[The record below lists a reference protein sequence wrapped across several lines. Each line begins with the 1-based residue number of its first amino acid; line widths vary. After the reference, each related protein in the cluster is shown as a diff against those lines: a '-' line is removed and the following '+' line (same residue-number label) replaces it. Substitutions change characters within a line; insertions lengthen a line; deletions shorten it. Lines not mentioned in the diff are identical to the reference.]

1 MVTDEVDTFKTHVT
15 DSVEASGQAAK
26 TDRKSVASREGQAV
40 SMNETEKRNPPA
52 EQSAP
57 PPSAVMRPPRAWSA
71 GATLPYPTFPSRP
84 LPRSATSAA
93 EAVGVLPNVVII
105 GAMKCGTTSLHEY
118 LGYHPEIGMSE
129 RKETHFFVAEHNW
142 SKGLSWYRQHF
153 PERKKAVGES
163 SPTYTRFPLY
173 AGVPER
179 MHMVVPSAKLLYCVR
194 DPIKRMVSHYVHS
207 FSLGRE
213 NRPFEEAML
222 ARENNPYLLSS
233 LYHYQ
238 LEQYLRFFD
247 VGQLKV
253 VVLEDLYKAPLPT
266 LRDVFGFLGVDPT
279 YEDSRFTRPS
289 ATMPAAATR
298 RRNALKS
305 FMVQRNVRGVYWL
318 ERNAPWVFGRPI
330 EAPKVT
336 PALRAELTAMLQDDV
351 NALRA
356 LTGHR
361 LAAWSL

>member
-1 MVTDEVDTFKTHVT
+1 
-15 DSVEASGQAAK
+15 
-26 TDRKSVASREGQAV
+26 
-40 SMNETEKRNPPA
+40 MNETETRNPPA

-57 PPSAVMRPPRAWSA
+57 SPSAVLRPARAWNA
-71 GATLPYPTFPSRP
+71 TTTLPYPAFPSRP
-84 LPRSATSAA
+84 LPRTRTQSVPA
-93 EAVGVLPNVVII
+93 EAVGALPNVVII

-153 PERKKAVGES
+153 PETKKVVGES

-179 MHMVVPSAKLLYCVR
+179 MHMVVPGAKLLYCVR

-207 FSLGRE
+207 YSLGRE

-222 ARENNPYLLSS
+222 ERENNRYLLSS
-233 LYHYQ
+233 MYHLQ
-238 LEQYLRFFD
+238 LEQYRRFYSPD
-247 VGQLKV
+247 QLKV

-266 LRDVFGFLGVDPT
+266 LQDVFAFLGVDPS
-279 YEDSRFTRPS
+279 YEDSRFTRAS

-298 RRNALKS
+298 RRNALKC
-305 FMVQRNVRGVYWL
+305 FMARRKLRGVYWL

-336 PALRAELTAMLQDDV
+336 PALRAELTTVLQDDV

-356 LTGHR
+356 LTGHP
-361 LAAWSL
+361 LEAWSL